1 MTYREWISPRKLREH
16 YVDHAVPDVQEANKQ
31 LFLAVAAGVVRAR
44 CQGVICD
51 PRWFRPFAFDDS
63 NPNALPPDVELSVKD
78 AQQKW
83 GDESSHQVTTEFN
96 AR

>member
-51 PRWFRPFAFDDS
+51 PRCFRPFAFDFDDCD
-63 NPNALPPDVELSVKD
+63 PNALPPDVELSVED

-83 GDESSHQVTTEFN
+83 ASSQHEV
-96 AR
+96 

>member
-1 MTYREWISPRKLREH
+1 MTSAEWLSSRKLREYH
-16 YVDHAVPDVQEANKQ
+16 IDLVVPDVREASKQ

-63 NPNALPPDVELSVKD
+63 NPHALPPDVELSVED

-83 GDESSHQVTTEFN
+83 ASSQYEV
-96 AR
+96 